1 MDQATTSWADA
12 GRLDR
17 ALERLA
23 FIPRWAR
30 AATKT
35 ASRTV
40 TRIRNGIRKHAKTS
54 FQTSV
59 DVAGAACLTVAA
71 AYLHPAAAWATAGL
85 ALLAASWRNR

>member
-17 ALERLA
+17 ALDRLA

-30 AATKT
+30 AATRT
-35 ASRTV
+35 ASRTA
-40 TRIRNGIRKHAKTS
+40 TRIRTAARKGARPAFKAGI
-54 FQTSV
+54 
-59 DVAGAACLTVAA
+59 DIAGAACLTVAA
-71 AYLHPAAAWATAGL
+71 SYLHPAAAWATAGI